1 MIRVLLF
8 GQLTDICGTDQL
20 QTKLFPDTDALLEQL
35 IQQYPS
41 LQTTT
46 FAIAVN
52 NQQIKGKHLLHDNDI
67 VALLP
72 PFSGG

>member
-20 QTKLFPDTDALLEQL
+20 QTKLFPDTDTLLEDL
-35 IQQYPS
+35 KQQYPS
-41 LQTTT
+41 LQTATIT
-46 FAIAVN
+46 IAVN
-52 NQQIKGKHLLHDNDI
+52 NQQIQGKYPLQDNDV